1 MVAQPSVHHQGLW
14 VGGAGLESQ
23 EAGESEDHQF
33 LRSSKE
39 SARSK
44 AVWS

>member
-1 MVAQPSVHHQGLW
+1 MVAQPSARHQGLW
-14 VGGAGLESQ
+14 VGGAGLERQ
-23 EAGESEDHQF
+23 EAGESENHQF

-39 SARSK
+39 SARSE